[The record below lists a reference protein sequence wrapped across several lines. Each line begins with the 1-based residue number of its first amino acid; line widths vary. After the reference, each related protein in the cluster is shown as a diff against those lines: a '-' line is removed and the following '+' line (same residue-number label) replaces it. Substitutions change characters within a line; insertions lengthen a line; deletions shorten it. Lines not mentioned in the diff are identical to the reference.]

1 MMRATMM
8 RMSKMRVRISRL
20 MRMRMLK
27 MRRVVRHVYLMRRI
41 VHNSTEDLEFRKGA
55 GVFNLRVG
63 LRHCD
68 IGRSS

>member
-1 MMRATMM
+1 
-8 RMSKMRVRISRL
+8 
-20 MRMRMLK
+20 MRMRMPK